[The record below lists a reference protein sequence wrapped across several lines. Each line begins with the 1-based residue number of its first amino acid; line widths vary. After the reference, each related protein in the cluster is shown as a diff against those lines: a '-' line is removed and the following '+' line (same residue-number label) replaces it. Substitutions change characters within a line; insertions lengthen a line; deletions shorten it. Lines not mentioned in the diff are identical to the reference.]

1 MILSVEELKS
11 YISTD
16 VQDAVLGAKL
26 QALEILIRKYT
37 NNNFQARAIRT
48 VGTCAS
54 SGKTITCD
62 KIIPVKVGDTIQ
74 ISESEYNPNML
85 CVITAISGNVL
96 TVNEDLIDEDYVLI
110 TKISYPMDVKMG
122 AVNMMAWDLD
132 NRSKVGIQSETIS
145 RHSVTYFNM
154 DGDNSLI
161 GYPKSLV
168 GFLKP
173 YMKARF

>member
-1 MILSVEELKS
+1 MIISVTNLRQ
-11 YISTD
+11 YITTTESD
-16 VQDAVLGAKL
+16 SVLEAKL

-37 NNNFQARAIRT
+37 NNNFQVRSIRT
-48 VGTCAS
+48 VAVCNAANN
-54 SGKTITCD
+54 TIICD
-62 KIIPVKVGDTIQ
+62 KGIPVKVGDTLQ
-74 ISESEYNPNML
+74 ISASEMNPDML
-85 CVITAISGNVL
+85 CTITAISENIL
-96 TVNEDLIDEDYVLI
+96 TVDQDLIDDNYALI
-110 TKISYPMDVKMG
+110 TKISYPMDVVMG
-122 AVNMMAWDLD
+122 VVNMMAWELE

-173 YMKARF
+173 YVKARF